1 MKIVCIHNK
10 KIILF
15 FIIFIIILLLFLGLF
30 IFLKSNSNAS
40 IEDFPKC
47 KEECYDIDNKN
58 YDDFL
63 IEQYKSKKLMA
74 LTFDDGPSKY
84 TDFLVYALSERN
96 VPATFFIIGDN
107 VVKYGSSLEKEK
119 NANCEIGIHSF
130 VHKLFTRLKDEEI
143 KEQIDSTK
151 LAILSETDTNIK
163 LIRVP
168 YGSTS
173 KRVEGVISS
182 CNLTSVLWDIDSYDW
197 KFRNTNKVYDYV
209 LKRVKGNQII
219 LMHDTYKTSVDA
231 ALRLVDT
238 LKDNCYTFVT
248 VSKLLEIKDIVN
260 NEKTESEA
268 N

>member
-10 KIILF
+10 KIIIL
-15 FIIFIIILLLFLGLF
+15 FIISVLALLLFLGIF
-30 IFLKSNSNAS
+30 IFLNFTSKNAM
-40 IEDFPKC
+40 EDSPKC
-47 KEECYDIDNKN
+47 REECYDNDNKN
-58 YDDFL
+58 YDNFL
-63 IEQYKSKKLMA
+63 IEQYKNNKLMA

-84 TDFLVYALSERN
+84 TDFLVYALSLRD

-107 VVKYGSSLEKEK
+107 VVKYGNSLEKEI

-143 KEQIDSTK
+143 KEQINSTK
-151 LAILSETDTNIK
+151 LAILSETNTDIK

-173 KRVEGVISS
+173 KRVEAVISD

-197 KFRNTNKVYDYV
+197 KFRNTDKVYNYV
-209 LKRVKGNQII
+209 LKKVKGNQII

-248 VSKLLEIKDIVN
+248 VSKLLEIKNIVN
-260 NEKTESEA
+260 NEKAESR
-268 N
+268 